1 MLIVIKEN
9 LIYIKDSSF
18 INKMFYN
25 DKTLTLYVLFQNGIT
40 YKYENVTGK
49 EFLKFVKLKKDGSAV
64 GKLFSSKIKDLKKF
78 IKF

>member
-1 MLIVIKEN
+1 VLAIEEN

-40 YKYENVTGK
+40 YKYANVTGK
-49 EFLKFVKLKKDGSAV
+49 EFLKFVKLKEDGSAV
-64 GKLFSSKIKDLKKF
+64 GKLFSSKIKNSKEF